1 MKLGI
6 LGGTFNPVHN
16 AHLQIAQE
24 VRSRLQLDRIIFIPA
39 ATPPHKELDGDIAFS
54 DRLAMVELAI
64 AAEPYFDA
72 SDIEAQRGG
81 RSYSVDTLTQLQ
93 ALHPADQLFFII
105 GSDSFLEIASWYRAP
120 EIFTLCNIA
129 VVERPEARVT
139 DLLAALPVAM
149 RGDFCYYPDE
159 MRLAHRSGF
168 SVYYLPGTPLAIS
181 SSEIRSL
188 VRTGQSIR
196 QLVPD
201 AVCDY
206 IAAKRIYQHDR

>member
-6 LGGTFNPVHN
+6 LGGTFNPIHN
-16 AHLQIAQE
+16 AHLQIARE
-24 VRSRLQLDRIIFIPA
+24 VRDRLLLDRVIFIPA

-54 DRLAMVELAI
+54 DRLAMVALAI
-64 AAEPYFDA
+64 AEEESFSA

-105 GSDSFLEIASWYRAP
+105 GSDSFLEIATWYRAP
-120 EIFTLCNIA
+120 EIFTLSNIV
-129 VVERPEARVT
+129 VVERPEAKIS

-149 RGDFCYYPDE
+149 RGDFCYDSTA
-159 MRLAHRSGF
+159 MRLTHRSGF

-181 SSEIRSL
+181 SSEIRRL
-188 VRTGQSIR
+188 VRTGQPIDH
-196 QLVPD
+196 QVPD
-201 AVCDY
+201 AVSRY
-206 IAAKRIYQHDR
+206 IAAKRIYLHDC